1 MAEEREMDFS
11 LLPADLRELA
21 PLIARYAESDDTDR
35 SGLLADAST
44 DDLRVLSTA
53 ADPHWDAINAFL
65 DENMEPPGP
74 GQDLALALDSFSQAA
89 MEARDALQERE
100 AG

>member
-1 MAEEREMDFS
+1 MDFS

-74 GQDLALALDSFSQAA
+74 RQDLALALDSFSQAA